1 MHGGST
7 LKRILVAAVGL
18 IMALAGATTADAQV
32 RSDQVPLSAWA
43 SLPAVDH
50 VTVSDDGTRLAYVRR
65 TGGRSDVVVQTRAGE
80 PLVVID
86 VSDRNLTGL
95 SWLSPDHVGIASV
108 VKESRLT
115 ISTSQLPQL
124 DIVNVRTKGVAKALT
139 SADHSVINAVSLT
152 DVTRGVSG
160 GQPVIYA
167 EATTAEGGYWTND
180 LYRVDLD
187 SGRGRRVAIGQRDTV
202 GYLVRPDGEV
212 AARIARSDDG
222 TRFRLTAPGSGGG
235 WRTLYETVSLL
246 DGPGVWGFGHDRD
259 HAMVS
264 VTEGSDVYLMEV
276 DLRTGEL
283 GERDKLGAAPTGPV
297 YDRNDGLVAMGTYGE
312 EGSYEFFEPQLESA
326 WGVMRRGLAD
336 RRLAIGSFSSDY
348 KTVVI
353 YSEGPTDAGTWF
365 LYDADAKSVSVVGR
379 GYPEVPA
386 EAIAPI
392 LLLDYPAAD
401 GMQLRGYLT
410 LPPGRDASKLPLVVF
425 PHGGPQSR
433 DYLEFDW
440 WAQAMASRGYAVFQP
455 QFRGSAGFGEA
466 YQQAGYGEW
475 GRKMQTDVSDGVKFL
490 AEQGVVDLARVC
502 IVGASYGGYA
512 VLQGMATEPD
522 LYRCGVSVAGV
533 ADLPEMLKSESRDTG
548 YQNESRNPVI
558 RYWNRYMGA
567 QGRNDEVLVG
577 LSPARAASAFRGPV
591 LLIHGRDDTVV
602 PIAQSEI
609 MNRALRQAG
618 KDVEFLTLDG
628 EDHWLSYAP
637 TRLQTLQAT
646 VDFLL
651 EHNPPN

>member
-1 MHGGST
+1 M
-7 LKRILVAAVGL
+7 KRIVGAVLGSFLIGLAPAA
-18 IMALAGATTADAQV
+18 ATAQV
-32 RSDQVPLSAWA
+32 RSNEVPLAAWA

-50 VTVSDDGTRLAYVRR
+50 VVVSDDGTRLAYVRR
-65 TGGRSDVVVQTRAGE
+65 VDGRSEVVAQTRGGE
-80 PLVVID
+80 VLVVID

-95 SWLSPDHVGIASV
+95 SWLSADHVGIASV
-108 VKESRLT
+108 VLESRLT

-139 SADHSVINAVSLT
+139 SADRSVINAVALSG
-152 DVTRGVSG
+152 VTRGQHDG
-160 GQPVIYA
+160 KPVIYA
-167 EATTAEGGYWTND
+167 EAVTSEGGYWNLD

-187 SGRGRRVAIGQRDTV
+187 TGRGRRVAIGQRDTA
-202 GYLVRPDGEV
+202 GYLVRSDGDV

-222 TRFRLTAPGSGGG
+222 TRFRLTAPGDGGG

-246 DGPGVWGFGHDRD
+246 DGPGVWGFGHDPE

-264 VTEGSDVYLMEV
+264 VTEGADVYLMEV
-276 DLRTGEL
+276 DLNTGEL
-283 GERDKLGAAPTGPV
+283 GERERLGAAPTGPI
-297 YDRNDGLVAMGTYGE
+297 YDRNDALVAMATYGE
-312 EGSYEFFEPQLESA
+312 EGDYTFFEPELEAA
-326 WGVMRRGLAD
+326 WGVMRRGLSD
-336 RRLAIGSFSSDY
+336 RRLQIGSFSGDY

-353 YSEGPTDAGTWF
+353 NSEGAADAGTWF
-365 LYDADAKSVSVVGR
+365 LYDASSRSVSVVGR
-379 GYPEVPA
+379 AYPDVPPD
-386 EAIAPI
+386 AIAPI
-392 LLLDYPAAD
+392 LLLDYVAAD

-410 LPPGRDASKLPLVVF
+410 LPPGRDASKLPLIVF
-425 PHGGPQSR
+425 PHGGPAAR

-455 QFRGSAGFGEA
+455 QFRGSSGFGEA

-475 GRKMQTDVSDGVKFL
+475 GRKMQTDVSDGVKYL
-490 AEQGVVDLARVC
+490 AEQGIIDTARVC

-522 LYRCGVSVAGV
+522 IYRCGVSVAGV
-533 ADLPEMLKSESRDTG
+533 SDLPEMLKSEARDAG
-548 YQNESRNPVI
+548 YTNESRNPVI

-577 LSPARAASAFRGPV
+577 LSPSRKASAFQGPV

-602 PIAQSEI
+602 PLAQSEI
-609 MNRALRQAG
+609 MNRALRAAG
-618 KDVEFLTLDG
+618 KDVELLVLDG

-637 TRLQTLQAT
+637 TRLRTLDAT
-646 VDFLL
+646 MTFLL
-651 EHNPPN
+651 EHNPPE

>member
-1 MHGGST
+1 M
-7 LKRILVAAVGL
+7 KRILAAVVGL
-18 IMALAGATTADAQV
+18 ILALTGATAATGQSSADQT
-32 RSDQVPLSAWA
+32 PLQAWA

-50 VTVSDDGTRLAYVRR
+50 VSVSDDGSRLAYVRR

-86 VSDRNLTGL
+86 VSDRNMTGL
-95 SWLSPDHVGIASV
+95 TWLSPDHVGISSV
-108 VKESRLT
+108 VLENRLT

-139 SADHSVINAVSLT
+139 SADHSVINAVSRSS
-152 DVTRGVSG
+152 VTRGVSG
-160 GQPVIYA
+160 GRPVIYV
-167 EATTAEGGYWTND
+167 EAITAEGGYWNLD

-202 GYLVRPDGEV
+202 GYLVRSDGEV

-246 DGPGVWGFGHDRD
+246 DGPGVWGFGRDPD

-264 VTEGSDVYLMEV
+264 VTEGADVYLMEV
-276 DLRTGEL
+276 DLKTGEL
-283 GERDKLGAAPTGPV
+283 GERQKLGAAPTGPV
-297 YDRNDGLVAMGTYGE
+297 YDRNDALVAMATYGE
-312 EGSYEFFEPQLESA
+312 EGDYTFFEPDLEAA
-326 WGVMRRGLAD
+326 WRVMRRGLAD
-336 RRLAIGSFSSDY
+336 RRLQIGSFSGDY

-353 YSEGPTDAGTWF
+353 NSEGPTDAGTWF
-365 LYDADAKSVSVVGR
+365 LYDADARSVSVVGR
-379 GYPEVPA
+379 AYPDVPP

-410 LPPGRDASKLPLVVF
+410 LPPGRDASNLPLVVF
-425 PHGGPQSR
+425 PHGGPAAR
-433 DYLEFDW
+433 DYLAFDW

-455 QFRGSAGFGEA
+455 QFRGSSGFGEV

-475 GRKMQTDVSDGVKFL
+475 GRKMQTDVSDGVKYL
-490 AEQGVVDLARVC
+490 AEQGIVDRARVC

-512 VLQGMATEPD
+512 VLRGMATEPD

-533 ADLPEMLKSESRDTG
+533 SDLPEMLKSESRDTG
-548 YQNESRNPVI
+548 YTNESRNPVI

-577 LSPARAASAFRGPV
+577 LSPSRSAASFQGPV

-602 PIAQSEI
+602 PLAQSEI
-609 MNRALRQAG
+609 MNRNLRQAG
-618 KDVEFLTLDG
+618 KDVELLILDG
-628 EDHWLSYAP
+628 EDHWLSYGP
-637 TRLQTLQAT
+637 TRLRTLEAT
-646 VDFLL
+646 VDFLV